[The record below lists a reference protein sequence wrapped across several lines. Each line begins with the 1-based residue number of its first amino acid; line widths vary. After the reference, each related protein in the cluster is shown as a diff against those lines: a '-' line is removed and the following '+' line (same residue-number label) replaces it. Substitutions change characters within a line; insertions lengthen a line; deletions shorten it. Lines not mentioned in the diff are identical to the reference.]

1 MAIFAFLHPF
11 FIFTHTEEVQL
22 NQQGAHYKC
31 FKGAYIF

>member
-11 FIFTHTEEVQL
+11 FIFSHTEVVQ
-22 NQQGAHYKC
+22 QKQGAHYKC